1 MIIRL
6 WSFVEEVGAGKF
18 SLISETGRGERGCI
32 FENSVIFCF
41 TIQNPEVASKIP
53 INPKN
58 VGTINSTFKNT
69 DIPITTLRVHHQ
81 IATSPNT
88 AIPISARQKRSCR
101 SILHA
106 AALCHKSPMFN
117 FRRKNEII
125 SRKPM
130 NAYCKL
136 YFIMASKNLLVLP
149 PDATRFLIRPV
160 LLISLDFSSKA

>member
-18 SLISETGRGERGCI
+18 SLISETGRGKRGCI

-81 IATSPNT
+81 IATSLNT

-106 AALCHKSPMFN
+106 AALCHKSLMFN

-125 SRKPM
+125 FRKLVNDM
-130 NAYCKL
+130 GGMRKL
-136 YFIMASKNLLVLP
+136 YCSIALKNVGVVAFSFSAFPPMASLTHFP
-149 PDATRFLIRPV
+149 
-160 LLISLDFSSKA
+160 